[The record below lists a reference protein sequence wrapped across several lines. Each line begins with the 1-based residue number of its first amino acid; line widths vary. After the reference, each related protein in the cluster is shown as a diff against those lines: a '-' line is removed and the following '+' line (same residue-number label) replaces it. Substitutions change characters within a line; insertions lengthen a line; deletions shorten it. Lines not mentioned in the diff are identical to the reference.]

1 MALFVR
7 CQEACF
13 PVTAKQATVSREW
26 ANGFRERCRR
36 SGECA
41 GALEKYLK
49 LPVKLLV
56 TSRLKASAGMQGS
69 SAKQGS
75 ADRSLFRVFAW
86 GGSGADENVERVKRM
101 PGKELSKAH
110 RNSGSCRGVH
120 KAFYSGISTG

>member
-7 CQEACF
+7 CLKALS

-26 ANGFRERCRR
+26 ANGFRKRCRR

-49 LPVKLLV
+49 LPVKLLIMG
-56 TSRLKASAGMQGS
+56 RLKASAGMQGS

-75 ADRSLFRVFAW
+75 AKQSLFRVFAL
-86 GGSGADENVERVKRM
+86 GGSGADENAERVK
-101 PGKELSKAH
+101 
-110 RNSGSCRGVH
+110 
-120 KAFYSGISTG
+120 